1 MQKLGDSFTKK
12 MWAYYRILT
21 PHQQKEL
28 ADRINR
34 LDLAIKINP
43 DPEFI
48 AENVEKLFEDYPILK
63 DCLKDLK

>member
-1 MQKLGDSFTKK
+1 MQKLDDSFTKK

-28 ADRINR
+28 TDGVNR
-34 LDLAIKINP
+34 LNLAININP

-48 AENVEKLFEDYPILK
+48 VKNVEKLFEDYPILK
-63 DCLKDLK
+63 DCLKELK